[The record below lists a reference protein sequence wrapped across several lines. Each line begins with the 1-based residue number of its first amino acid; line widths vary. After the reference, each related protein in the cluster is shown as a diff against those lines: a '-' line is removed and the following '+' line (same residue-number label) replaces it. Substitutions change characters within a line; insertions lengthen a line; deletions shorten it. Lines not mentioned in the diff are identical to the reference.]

1 MKTRIVSSVFLIVCG
16 NACTEVN
23 SAPAKQV
30 APAAVVAAKGAAIGT
45 AEGAVCKGGEGC
57 CAPLDPN
64 AVPNGAAALA
74 VAGTKYGAGVT
85 VAEVVPVSKILA
97 NPDEYAGKRVRV
109 EGKVADVCQMR
120 GCWFEMESDKPA
132 ETIKFKVTDGVMTF
146 PTTAK
151 GKYAVAEGIVKKMP
165 LTLEQTIKMKEHEA
179 LEQGKPFDPASV
191 KEPTTMIRLDGVG
204 AVIRDQK

>member
-1 MKTRIVSSVFLIVCG
+1 MKTRIFSNLFLILLTIAAAT
-16 NACTEVN
+16 ACAEVN
-23 SAPAKQV
+23 STPVKQV
-30 APAAVVAAKGAAIGT
+30 APAAVVAAKVTG
-45 AEGAVCKGGEGC
+45 EGAVCKGGEGC
-57 CAPLDPN
+57 CAPLDPK
-64 AVPNGAAALA
+64 AVPNGSAALA
-74 VAGTKYGAGVT
+74 VVGTKYGAGVT
-85 VAEVVPVSKILA
+85 VVEVVPVSKILA

-109 EGKVADVCQMR
+109 EGIVADVCQMR
-120 GCWFEMESDKPA
+120 GCWFEMESDKPT

-179 LEQGKPFDPASV
+179 VEQGKTFDPATV

>member
-1 MKTRIVSSVFLIVCG
+1 MKSHIFSSLFLMVCG
-16 NACTEVN
+16 TACAEVN
-23 SAPAKQV
+23 STPAQQV
-30 APAAVVAAKGAAIGT
+30 APAAVVAAKVTG
-45 AEGAVCKGGEGC
+45 EGAVCKGGEGC
-57 CAPLDPN
+57 CAPLDPK
-64 AVPNGAAALA
+64 AVPNGSAALA
-74 VAGTKYGAGVT
+74 LAGTKYGAGVT

-151 GKYAVAEGIVKKMP
+151 GKFAVAEGIVKKMP